1 MSGQH
6 PGAGSGP
13 APEPAPVPAPT
24 TGAPAA
30 PAPVTTPRTAWKYG
44 AGPTDAGTVQTGHA
58 DAGPTDAGTVQTGHA
73 DAGHSDGGR
82 PEAGAAGGW
91 GAPPVWKVPTSEPAR
106 GMPRQEPV
114 PAAATGWG
122 APGTSAKTASAA
134 KPWTLKRALA
144 VAGAAAVLAVGAG
157 AGVYALTSSA
167 TAATGAAGGAGAG
180 GPGGQ
185 GFAPGAPGSAQ
196 DGSAQGGF
204 AGGGIPGQGGPGDF
218 AAGGMGSGLTAA
230 VHAEY
235 VVLQGSAYTTMAEQL
250 GTVSEVSSSSVTVKS
265 SDGFTRSYALGSD
278 VVVSNLQQRR
288 QQAGGAGTQLS
299 LADIV
304 AGGTVRIVAAK
315 DGSGYTAASVMVVA
329 ATATGQS
336 N

>member
-1 MSGQH
+1 
-6 PGAGSGP
+6 
-13 APEPAPVPAPT
+13 
-24 TGAPAA
+24 
-30 PAPVTTPRTAWKYG
+30 
-44 AGPTDAGTVQTGHA
+44 
-58 DAGPTDAGTVQTGHA
+58 
-73 DAGHSDGGR
+73 
-82 PEAGAAGGW
+82 
-91 GAPPVWKVPTSEPAR
+91 
-106 GMPRQEPV
+106 MPRQEP
-114 PAAATGWG
+114 PATAAATGWG

-134 KPWTLKRALA
+134 KPWTLKRGLA

-167 TAATGAAGGAGAG
+167 TAATGAAGGAAAG
-180 GPGGQ
+180 GTGGQ
-185 GFAPGAPGSAQ
+185 GFAPGVPGSAQ

-204 AGGGIPGQGGPGDF
+204 GGGGMPGQGGPGDF
-218 AAGGMGSGLTAA
+218 AAGGMGSGLSAA

-288 QQAGGAGTQLS
+288 QQAGGTGTQLS
-299 LADIV
+299 VADIV

-315 DGSGYTAASVMVVA
+315 EGSGYTAASVIVVA